1 TPYEALTGCVPG
13 LAGLP
18 VWGAQ
23 VWVHDTSTGKLGERA
38 KAGRWVGFDSQS
50 KGHRVYWPDGRRIT
64 VERNLRFT
72 NTPDFV
78 HFEDDGPELEG
89 EEVKSSYVKPMST
102 DSPASESEPSADESD
117 GSDDAPDEP
126 HTPPPPPKPEILDT
140 PPTPRP
146 VRICK
151 PSQRVSDML
160 AGKGADK
167 TVPRGIP
174 LPKENAPTA
183 VIAELVEEI
192 TGAAMA
198 AHVADAEGLDPRS
211 INEARRRPEWPR

>member
-1 TPYEALTGCVPG
+1 
-13 LAGLP
+13 
-18 VWGAQ
+18 
-23 VWVHDTSTGKLGERA
+23 
-38 KAGRWVGFDSQS
+38 
-50 KGHRVYWPDGRRIT
+50 
-64 VERNLRFT
+64 
-72 NTPDFV
+72 
-78 HFEDDGPELEG
+78 
-89 EEVKSSYVKPMST
+89 
-102 DSPASESEPSADESD
+102 

-126 HTPPPPPKPEILDT
+126 HTPPPPPKPEIPDT

-211 INEARRRPEWPR
+211 ISEARRRPEWPRWLEVMLEEIRAL